1 VEACQQPASQAV
13 VEDPSRGVWNGVNS
27 PAATAPM
34 VTGPMMRRGA
44 VPIRWRSAG
53 RRFHGLS
60 WPRPAAAVDNG
71 KQLRAVRR
79 AGGTLQDIIAGAV
92 KASDNALAVVS
103 EPYEVER
110 RRASISPRRA
120 ARRWGWE
127 EKGSRCA
134 MWGRSYTGPSIESR
148 LALPRRAPWPSI
160 RGGGG
165 GARAGGI

>member
-1 VEACQQPASQAV
+1 LERRQLARSYNTYGDRPDDEA
-13 VEDPSRGVWNGVNS
+13 
-27 PAATAPM
+27 
-34 VTGPMMRRGA
+34 RRGA
-44 VPIRWRSAG
+44 YPLEE
-53 RRFHGLS
+53 RRPPLP

-92 KASDNALAVVS
+92 KASDNALAIIS

-127 EKGSRCA
+127 EKGLRCA

-160 RGGGG
+160 LGGGG